1 MANSR
6 DFTGKNRKFTGT
18 KGIVTPKGTTGERV
32 GSESGEFR
40 FNTTTQLMEYYD
52 GNGWKPIDTPPTVT
66 SITTNDAVGT
76 STLLNADGS
85 SLFTITVNGTN
96 FSIGASVKFIAST
109 GAEFTAGNIN
119 RVSSTQITCSTTT
132 AMASI
137 AGAVD
142 VRVVNSSG
150 LSNSLEDAFTFNAPP
165 VFVNAS
171 GSLGNVYSG
180 LTISGSTLNAS
191 ATDAES
197 NTITYSIVSGS
208 LPGSGLTLSSS
219 TGMITGTLG
228 GTPASGNYPFVV
240 RAATTEG
247 TVERQFSLQVVVPKG
262 DQEYTSPG
270 TYTFTVPAGVTS
282 VSVVCIGAGGASGVE
297 NSGQAGGG
305 GALAYRNG
313 ITVTPGTTATVI
325 VGGANGR
332 SGSNGLSGTASSFAY
347 DGTTTTAGGGGGG
360 STTIAGGGG
369 APSGTYTGGGSG
381 GAGGQDGQNAGGPGG
396 GGAGGYTGNGGAG
409 AGGYGPGTAQAGSN
423 GSGGGGGGGGKGDSN
438 EGGGGGGGGVSF
450 YGEGSS
456 GTGGIGQTM
465 PSTVIQGGGGTG
477 GSGGSAGS
485 GLAITGAGGS
495 GGDYGGGQGGTQ
507 SSITGGVA
515 AGGAVRIVWDP
526 SGTPPA
532 FPSTNV
538 NDV

>member
-52 GNGWKPIDTPPTVT
+52 GTGWKAVDAPPTIT
-66 SITTNDAVGT
+66 SVTTNDATGSDIV
-76 STLLNADGS
+76 LNADGS
-85 SLFTITVNGTN
+85 TLYTVTINGTN
-96 FSIGASVKFIAST
+96 FATGVTVKFTGST
-109 GAEFTAGNIN
+109 GTEYTPGNIT
-119 RVSSTQITCSTTT
+119 RVSSTQITCTTLSSMGT
-132 AMASI
+132 ADDPYDI
-137 AGAVD
+137 TVTN
-142 VRVVNSSG
+142 VSG
-150 LSNSLEDAFTFNAPP
+150 LSITSNDAFSYNAPP

-171 GSLGNVYSG
+171 RVLGNVYNG
-180 LTISGSTLNAS
+180 LVVSGSTLNAS

-208 LPGSGLTLSSS
+208 LPGSGLSISSS
-219 TGMITGTLG
+219 TGYITGTVG
-228 GTPASGNYPFVV
+228 SSPSTGNYPFVV
-240 RAATTEG
+240 RAATSEG
-247 TVERQFSLQVVVPKG
+247 FVERQFSLQVIIPKG
-262 DQEYTSPG
+262 DQEYTTPG

-282 VSVVCIGAGGASGVE
+282 LSVVCIGAGGASGVC
-297 NSGQAGGG
+297 NSGQGGGG

-313 ITVTPGTTATVI
+313 ISVTPGTTATVI

-332 SGSNGLSGTASSFAY
+332 SGSNGQTGGASSFAY
-347 DGTTTTAGGGGGG
+347 SGTTTTAGGGGGG
-360 STTIAGGGG
+360 STSIAGAGG

-396 GGAGGYTGNGGAG
+396 GGAGGYTGNGGDG
-409 AGGYGPGTAQAGSN
+409 AGGYGPGTAQAGSA

-438 EGGGGGGGGVSF
+438 EGGGGGGGGVGF
-450 YGEGSS
+450 YGSGSD
-456 GTGGIGQTM
+456 GAGGIGQTM
-465 PSTVIQGGGGTG
+465 PSTTIQGGGGTG

-485 GLAITGAGGS
+485 GLAIGGS
-495 GGDYGGGQGGTQ
+495 GGSGGNYGGGQGGTQ
-507 SSITGGVA
+507 SSGTDGVA

-526 SGTPPA
+526 LGTAPA

-538 NDV
+538 NDA